1 MSVLLSHAFSVYIF
15 QLFSR
20 NLITKPM
27 DDEIVQEEENLLDLE
42 GPEIQ
47 RDEVN
52 QTATHSK
59 YMVIITFIGTIVTQL
74 HSLTLTLLVANLSQG
89 CKDF

>member
-1 MSVLLSHAFSVYIF
+1 MSVLLSHAFSVYIL

-59 YMVIITFIGTIVTQL
+59 YLVVIIIGTI
-74 HSLTLTLLVANLSQG
+74 HTLRN
-89 CKDF
+89 